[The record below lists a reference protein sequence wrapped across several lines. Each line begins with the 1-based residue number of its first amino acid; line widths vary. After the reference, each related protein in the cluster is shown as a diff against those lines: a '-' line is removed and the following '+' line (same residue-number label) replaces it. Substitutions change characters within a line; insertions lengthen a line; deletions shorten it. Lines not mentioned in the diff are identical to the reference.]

1 MQPTPPRSST
11 RLLHGFD
18 ARSLVL
24 FATLTMGG
32 TQAVLAQSANPP
44 VSAKTESAISAQQ
57 VERAPLA
64 STLTAPTSE
73 QAFERADANGDGK
86 LTLREAERYPAVAER
101 FGQFDRDQN
110 GSLSRDEFT
119 KGIQQP

>member
-1 MQPTPPRSST
+1 MQPTSPHSST

-32 TQAVLAQSANPP
+32 TQAVLAQSSH
-44 VSAKTESAISAQQ
+44 SAASTKSETAISAQQ
-57 VERAPLA
+57 VEAPA
-64 STLTAPTSE
+64 PAPAAPTTA

-101 FGQFDRDQN
+101 FGQFDRDHN
-110 GSLSRDEFT
+110 GSLSRDEFS